1 MTRQTAK
8 PGDRVVVKIDYLPS
22 VNYSMMNSGIEV
34 CNSLVLE
41 NGDDKDWHQLAVEIS
56 GQYIKA
62 SSCRLELLKPG
73 QSVQVTTV
81 RIEPDYTVLCE
92 ITEAVK
98 TSFRLVVKSM
108 DEVLYEHEYPITLL
122 SYEEWAGSN
131 VMPEHIAAFVVP
143 NNPLLSK
150 VKLSAARFLEKWTG
164 SAAFDEYQTQDRNR
178 ARAQVAAIYEAL
190 RAEGIIYSA
199 PPASFEQTGQRIR
212 LADKVLTEKMGT
224 CLDTSLLIASC
235 LEEIGI
241 YPIVLMLKGHAMV
254 GAWLTPNVFPQMVCD
269 DASYLLKET
278 ADGNNNLV
286 LLESTAITS
295 SECVSFEDAVKSAM
309 QKMRDDS
316 QFLYF
321 VLSLIHI

>member
-1 MTRQTAK
+1 MTRQAAK

-164 SAAFDEYQTQDRNR
+164 
-178 ARAQVAAIYEAL
+178 
-190 RAEGIIYSA
+190 
-199 PPASFEQTGQRIR
+199 
-212 LADKVLTEKMGT
+212 
-224 CLDTSLLIASC
+224 
-235 LEEIGI
+235 
-241 YPIVLMLKGHAMV
+241 
-254 GAWLTPNVFPQMVCD
+254 
-269 DASYLLKET
+269 
-278 ADGNNNLV
+278 
-286 LLESTAITS
+286 
-295 SECVSFEDAVKSAM
+295 
-309 QKMRDDS
+309 
-316 QFLYF
+316 
-321 VLSLIHI
+321 